1 MFSAIFFSLW
11 FFAPAGFGNLAAF
24 ASGKITSL
32 KKFTYPVDCYA
43 KIGGKRILGD
53 HKTVRGFIAAIIAGI
68 ISCSLEV
75 FFYNNFFSIREL
87 IPIDYYA
94 INPVILGAL
103 LGFGALTGDAI
114 KSFFKRR
121 VNIPPGVSWFPFDQ
135 IDYIIGGIALSLFYI
150 QLTFGDYVVL
160 CIVWFLMHPLIT
172 FIGYLFKLRHKPI

>member
-1 MFSAIFFSLW
+1 M
-11 FFAPAGFGNLAAF
+11 
-24 ASGKITSL
+24 
-32 KKFTYPVDCYA
+32 
-43 KIGGKRILGD
+43 
-53 HKTVRGFIAAIIAGI
+53 
-68 ISCSLEV
+68 
-75 FFYNNFFSIREL
+75 
-87 IPIDYYA
+87 
-94 INPVILGAL
+94 
-103 LGFGALTGDAI
+103 GFGALTGDAI